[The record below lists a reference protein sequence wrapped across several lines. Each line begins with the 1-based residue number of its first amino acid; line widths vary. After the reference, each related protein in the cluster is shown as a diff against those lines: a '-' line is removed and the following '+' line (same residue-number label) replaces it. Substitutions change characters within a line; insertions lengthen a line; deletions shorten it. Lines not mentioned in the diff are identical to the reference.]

1 MPYATYYAWPIQWR
15 FSHVSIVNACIFA
28 ASVPLLCIRV
38 RRR

>member
-15 FSHVSIVNACIFA
+15 FSHLFTLNTCRLA
-28 ASVPLLCIRV
+28 ASVPLLCVRV